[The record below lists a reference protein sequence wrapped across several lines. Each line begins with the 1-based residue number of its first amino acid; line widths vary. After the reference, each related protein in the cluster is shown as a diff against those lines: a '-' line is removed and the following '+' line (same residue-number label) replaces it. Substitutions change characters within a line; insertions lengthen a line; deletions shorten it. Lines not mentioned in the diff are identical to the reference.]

1 MVVQILTSTAHC
13 FFLRCSRFFEPPFL
27 KEASMTD
34 SLQNDILASG
44 GYITVIIFYI
54 CSLYE
59 TNGKNKRTNKTVT
72 KLAKMS
78 LKAQLRISFLI
89 NLKLSEVSG
98 IF

>member
-1 MVVQILTSTAHC
+1 MRL
-13 FFLRCSRFFEPPFL
+13 LYL
-27 KEASMTD
+27 
-34 SLQNDILASG
+34 
-44 GYITVIIFYI
+44 YITVIIFYI

>member
-1 MVVQILTSTAHC
+1 M
-13 FFLRCSRFFEPPFL
+13 
-27 KEASMTD
+27 
-34 SLQNDILASG
+34 
-44 GYITVIIFYI
+44 
-54 CSLYE
+54 YE

>member
-1 MVVQILTSTAHC
+1 M
-13 FFLRCSRFFEPPFL
+13 
-27 KEASMTD
+27 
-34 SLQNDILASG
+34 
-44 GYITVIIFYI
+44 
-54 CSLYE
+54 YE
-59 TNGKNKRTNKTVT
+59 TNGKNKRTNKTVP